1 MVVDGHGRFFVCD
14 GLVVVT
20 YLFVNEEDI
29 HVGDVFGGDAEV
41 VGDLE
46 VFDGDEKLAEYHLLE
61 FSWDGGERGHGG

>member
-14 GLVVVT
+14 GLVVVA

-41 VGDLE
+41 VGGLE
-46 VFDGDEKLAEYHLLE
+46 VFDGDEKLAEYHVSE
-61 FSWDGGERGHGG
+61 FSWDSGERGHGD

>member
-14 GLVVVT
+14 GLVVVA

-41 VGDLE
+41 VGGLE
-46 VFDGDEKLAEYHLLE
+46 VFDGDEKLAENHVSE
-61 FSWDGGERGHGG
+61 FSWDGGERGHGD